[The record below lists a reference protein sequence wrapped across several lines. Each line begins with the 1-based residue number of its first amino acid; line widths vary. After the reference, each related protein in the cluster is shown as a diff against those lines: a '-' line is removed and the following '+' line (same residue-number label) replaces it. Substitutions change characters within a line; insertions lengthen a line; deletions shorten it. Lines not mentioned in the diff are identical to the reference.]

1 MQTAEIIAR
10 LEIFRDLTNYFRL
23 GGEKIRSRRD
33 NLRADVRKAGNL
45 HGTDEPMGLAFTLKY
60 RCSWFGAGFAA
71 IDHRALADVRRSF
84 SSSYRVVRFR
94 FVPLLEM
101 LDPRVSRSTGSR
113 NRKANRNDHLF
124 RIRLSFFI
132 VHRPSS
138 LPSPVQTASRAS
150 SLRRPV
156 VPRSRLV

>member
-23 GGEKIRSRRD
+23 GGEEIRSRRD

-45 HGTDEPMGLAFTLKY
+45 HGTDEPMGRAFTLKY

-101 LDPRVSRSTGSR
+101 LDPSRVT
-113 NRKANRNDHLF
+113 
-124 RIRLSFFI
+124 
-132 VHRPSS
+132 VHRVTKS
-138 LPSPVQTASRAS
+138 
-150 SLRRPV
+150 
-156 VPRSRLV
+156 